1 MSALLFSVM
10 RKDSRIR
17 MRTVDEW
24 KAVLR
29 GAMKEA
35 MRRRDGHAV
44 AALRET
50 LAAIDNAEA
59 VAAPKVTTTGEG
71 RIAGATAGL
80 GAGEAQR
87 RQLRPKDVAEVVNR
101 EIEERREAAA
111 TYEKLGRSEEA
122 SRLREQIRLLESL

>member
-1 MSALLFSVM
+1 
-10 RKDSRIR
+10 
-17 MRTVDEW
+17 
-24 KAVLR
+24 
-29 GAMKEA
+29 

>member
-59 VAAPKVTTTGEG
+59 VAAPKVTATGEG

>member
-101 EIEERREAAA
+101 EIERAGER
-111 TYEKLGRSEEA
+111 GGGHG
-122 SRLREQIRLLESL
+122 I